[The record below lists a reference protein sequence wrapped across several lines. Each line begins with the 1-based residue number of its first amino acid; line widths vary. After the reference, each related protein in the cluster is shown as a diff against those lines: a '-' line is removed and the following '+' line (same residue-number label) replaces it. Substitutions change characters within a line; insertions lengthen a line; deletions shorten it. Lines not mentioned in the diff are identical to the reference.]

1 MPSVQRIAAARKAF
15 SISTNRNISFS
26 GVNGEIDM
34 TSSLTRSGVAVD
46 EKGALRIAAVWIAT
60 TLLAD
65 EVGGLVF
72 KLIAKDD
79 RERRPVEPP
88 ELAPLWD
95 MPNPDQTP
103 FGFRSTMTLSM
114 LLAGVSLTQI
124 GWLQNGSVGRLW
136 PIDPTKVSYERLS
149 DDGVRITAYGQGTL
163 ENHPGARP
171 EFMMIPLYQ
180 FPGQLEPVSPVR
192 QSAEML
198 GLGAA
203 YDRLA
208 ANLAGRGFNPAAVL
222 TFSEQMPDEIAAK
235 YSANLTRLHGGAS
248 NAGKVAVLGG
258 PDPKLQTFQMSLA
271 DAQFMAQNDRV
282 FALTMALWRV
292 PPTVVGMVDKP
303 STWGTGVAEFARG
316 LERFT
321 TRPLVQRIQD
331 AVETYITRWVDPGL
345 QWRGRFDSLLSAAP
359 RDRTAIQIQQLMNG
373 TSSVERILAQN
384 DEPPFGEDETRFSPL
399 SQASSEDRRLAR
411 LLQQT
416 NIYGSLIRAGVTPA
430 AAAATAGFDP
440 DTLESLGLRPVT
452 LAVQPVE
459 DPDAPDAPDAPTK
472 SAFTETKAAPI
483 ELTVNVDLPAVQIT
497 NEAPAA
503 LPARTV
509 TKHVIRDTHGHIA
522 EVREEES

>member
-1 MPSVQRIAAARKAF
+1 MPSIRRLAEARKAF
-15 SISTNRNISFS
+15 TISTNRNIAFS

-34 TSSLTRSGVAVD
+34 TGAYTSTGTKVD
-46 EKGALRIAAVWIAT
+46 EQTSLRIAAVWIAT

-95 MPNPDQTP
+95 MANPDQTP
-103 FGFRSTMTLSM
+103 FGFRATMTLS
-114 LLAGVSLTQI
+114 LLLSGVSLTQI
-124 GWLQNGSVGRLW
+124 GWLNNGSVGRLW
-136 PIDPTKVSYERLS
+136 PIDPTSIRYERL
-149 DDGVRITAYGQGTL
+149 DDQGVRITSPGQGSL
-163 ENHPGARP
+163 ENHPGQRP

-180 FPGQLEPVSPVR
+180 FPGQLEPLSPVR
-192 QSAEML
+192 YAAEML
-198 GLGAA
+198 GLGAS

-222 TFSEQMPDEIAAK
+222 TFNQEMPDDLAEK
-235 YSANLTRLHGGAS
+235 YSARLTKLHGGAR

-258 PDPKLQTFQMSLA
+258 PEPKLQAFQMSLA

-321 TRPLVQRIQD
+321 TRPIVQRIQD
-331 AVETYITRWVDPGL
+331 GVENYITRWVDPGI

-359 RDRTAIQIQQLMNG
+359 KDRTEIQRQQLMNG
-373 TSSVERILAQN
+373 MTSVERILAQN
-384 DEPPFGEDETRFSPL
+384 DEPPFDDEETRYSPL
-399 SQASSEDRRLAR
+399 SQATEEDRDLERLKK
-411 LLQQT
+411 
-416 NIYGSLIRAGVTPA
+416 RATA
-430 AAAATAGFDP
+430 AAELIKAGADPASAYAAV
-440 DTLESLGLRPVT
+440 GLNVT
-452 LAVQPVE
+452 QAEAPAPEPPEALPEPEAKSQPI
-459 DPDAPDAPDAPTK
+459 D
-472 SAFTETKAAPI
+472 
-483 ELTVNVDLPAVQIT
+483 LTVNVDLPAVSIT
-497 NEAPAA
+497 NEASKQ
-503 LPARTV
+503 ARTV
-509 TKHVIRDTHGHIA
+509 TRHVIRDQAGHIA
-522 EVREEES
+522 EVREEEG